1 MTKLVLTFLL
11 TFNLYALEKLR
22 ETQLSVA
29 IQNHKI
35 EEARL
40 LIKKGAD
47 INRANSRGETP
58 LLYAM
63 RRGEYKFARE
73 LMAEGAD
80 TSVVDIAGNS
90 ALSYA
95 IKAHK
100 EDIALHVLE
109 NPDFNIYQLLQSSVF
124 QGRADLYAKYIRE
137 SKPEWEQFTFL
148 HMAARHAQ
156 SRVVQALLYLGL
168 DIDTLTKGKTLQ
180 LDAVALGAWYG
191 DKKTVEVLLENG
203 ADAYRV
209 YINRHPEGNYGL
221 YYMGGLSGKYT
232 LLSLSLNAQHIDIE
246 FIEYILS
253 LKDASRYAELDSK
266 YFYFNM
272 LLLAQNSKKS
282 SIYKRVL
289 QTLDKWNYPNADRI
303 KKAYLLK
310 LKQLR

>member
-1 MTKLVLTFLL
+1 MIKLVLTFLL
-11 TFNLYALEKLR
+11 TLNLYALEKLR

-109 NPDFNIYQLLQSSVF
+109 NPDFNIHQLLQTTVF
-124 QGRADLYAKYIRE
+124 QGRADLYAEYIRE

-191 DKKTVEVLLENG
+191 DKKTVEVLLDNG

-232 LLSLSLNAQHIDIE
+232 LLSLSLNAQHIDKE
-246 FIEYILS
+246 SIEYILS
-253 LKDASRYAELDSK
+253 LKDAKKYATLDSK
-266 YFYFNM
+266 YFYLNM
-272 LLLAQNSKKS
+272 LFLSNYSKKD
-282 SIYKRVL
+282 SIYRKVLKR
-289 QTLDKWNYPNADRI
+289 LDEWDYPQRELI
-303 KKAYLLK
+303 KKAYLRK
-310 LKQLR
+310 LKR